1 MKLETDLKN
10 VSFEPIKLSITI
22 ENTDE
27 LCELF
32 TLFNINSNA
41 VKESLEK
48 YTKGKSVG
56 QFNKV
61 FDLLNAELKRLN
73 LKKN

>member
-48 YTKGKSVG
+48 YTKGKRVN
-56 QFNKV
+56 QFEKV
-61 FDLLNAELKRLN
+61 FDLLNNEMKRLN
-73 LKKN
+73 LRKN